1 MSLICALAQHS
12 QLVGALP
19 ATTSWLNEGEA
30 RRLARFGSESRRQH
44 FLTGRW
50 LARTT
55 LSRSTADERGFDI
68 DTEGRSHVA
77 GQPPL
82 FLSISHSGDW
92 VACAF
97 ADAPVGVDIEDLSRR
112 RDFTALA
119 QTVHSPAQCA
129 ALAAAPEADHA
140 AMFYQ
145 WWTLKEAWFKRQGL
159 GLDLGRMRTL
169 EYRDASAEEMDATCF
184 VDARSGLVLAV
195 DSPALAGLS
204 VLDLGTAQW
213 LPTRR
218 LKSPAPAPAV

>member
-12 QLVGALP
+12 QLVEALP

-30 RRLARFGSESRRQH
+30 RRLARFGSEPRRQH

-50 LARTT
+50 LARMT
-55 LSRSTADERGFDI
+55 LSRSMADERPLDI
-68 DTEGRSHVA
+68 DAEGRSHVR

-92 VACAF
+92 VACAV
-97 ADAPVGVDIEDLSRR
+97 ASDPIGVDIEDLSRR
-112 RDFTALA
+112 RDFAALA

-129 ALAAAPEADHA
+129 ALAAAPEAEHA
-140 AMFYQ
+140 AMFYA

-169 EYRDASAEEMDATCF
+169 EYSDTSAEEMDAACF
-184 VDARSGLVLAV
+184 VDAQRGLVLSL

-204 VLDLGTAQW
+204 VLDLGAAQW